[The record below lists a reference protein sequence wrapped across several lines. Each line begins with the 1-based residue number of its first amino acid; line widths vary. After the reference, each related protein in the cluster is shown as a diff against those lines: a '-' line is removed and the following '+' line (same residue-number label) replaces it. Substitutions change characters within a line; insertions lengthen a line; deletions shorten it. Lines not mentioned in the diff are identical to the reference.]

1 MKKLIYI
8 TAVPQSLQ
16 SFVLPRM
23 EWLTEEYEVV
33 GICSPGASAPTASTP
48 TQVGT
53 EIEELRAGGMRI
65 IEVPIARHISPWQ
78 DIKSLIRLWWVLRKE
93 KPDMVH
99 SMTPKAGLLGMT
111 AAWLAGVK
119 VRMHTFTGLIFPWR
133 KGLLRRILWATDAL
147 TCAFATIVN
156 PEGKGVRKQLEEG
169 KVTRK
174 KMHIIANGNING
186 VDLTRFTPGAGREE
200 MCNKLGFEAQHVVFT
215 FVGRLV
221 SDKGVP
227 ELVDSFVR
235 LHAEHPEARLILI
248 GSEEPELD
256 PLPEATKK
264 LMHAHPAILCPG
276 SQRNIPEW
284 LAATDVYTLPSHR
297 EGFCNSL
304 LEAGAMALPSI
315 TYDICGCNDS
325 VDNETGILVPPYD
338 EEALYTAMKQLLIDP
353 ARRQQLGQAARK
365 RMEERFDRRYVWQ
378 ELKAFYRK
386 SLKC

>member
-8 TAVPQSLQ
+8 TAVPQSLRG
-16 SFVLPRM
+16 FVLPRM
-23 EWLTEEYEVV
+23 EWLAEEYEVV
-33 GICSPGASAPTASTP
+33 GISSGGAE
-48 TQVGT
+48 VD
-53 EIEELRAGGMRI
+53 ELRAGGMRV

-78 DIKSLIRLWWVLRKE
+78 DVKSLFMLWRVLRKE

-111 AAWLAGVK
+111 AAWLAGVR

-133 KGLLRRILWATDAL
+133 KGLLRRILWTTDAL
-147 TCAFATIVN
+147 TCAFATVVN
-156 PEGKGVRKQLEEG
+156 PEGEGVRKQLADA

-174 KMHIIANGNING
+174 AMPIIANGNING

-200 MCNKLGFEAQHVVFT
+200 MRKKLGFETEYVVFT

-221 SDKGVP
+221 RDKGIP
-227 ELVDSFVR
+227 ELVESFVQ
-235 LHAEHPEARLILI
+235 LHAEHPEARLVLI
-248 GSEEPELD
+248 GPEEPELD
-256 PLPEATKK
+256 PLPEETRSIMKE
-264 LMHAHPAILCPG
+264 HPAILCPG

-284 LAATDVYTLPSHR
+284 LAAADVYTLPSHR

-325 VDNETGILVPPYD
+325 IDNETGILVPPY
-338 EEALYTAMKQLLIDP
+338 EAEALYEGMKQQLCSP
-353 ARRQQLGQAARK
+353 SRRQQLGQAARK

-378 ELKAFYRK
+378 ELKDFYSK
-386 SLKC
+386 ALMGK

>member
-1 MKKLIYI
+1 
-8 TAVPQSLQ
+8 
-16 SFVLPRM
+16 M

-33 GICSPGASAPTASTP
+33 GICSPGASSSTESTP
-48 TQVGT
+48 IQGEP
-53 EIEELRAGGMRI
+53 EIEELIYGGMRL

-78 DIKSLIRLWWVLRKE
+78 DVKSLFMLWRVLRKE
-93 KPDMVH
+93 RPDMVH

-133 KGLLRRILWATDAL
+133 KGLLRRVLWTTDAL

-156 PEGKGVRKQLEEG
+156 PEGEGVRKQLAEAR
-169 KVTRK
+169 VTRK

-200 MCNKLGFEAQHVVFT
+200 MRTKLGFDEENVVFT

-221 SDKGVP
+221 RDKGIP

-235 LHAEHPEARLILI
+235 LHAEHPEARLVLI
-248 GSEEPELD
+248 GPEEPELD
-256 PLPEATKK
+256 PLPEDTRQIMKE
-264 LMHAHPAILCPG
+264 HPSILCPG

-284 LAATDVYTLPSHR
+284 LAAADVYSLPSHR

-325 VDNETGILVPPYD
+325 VDDETGILVPPY
-338 EEALYTAMKQLLIDP
+338 EAEALYSAMKQLLSTP
-353 ARRQQLGQAARK
+353 AMRQQLGQAARQ
-365 RMEERFDRRYVWQ
+365 RMEERFDRRYVWR

-386 SLKC
+386 ALEGSL

>member
-8 TAVPQSLQ
+8 TAVPQSLRG
-16 SFVLPRM
+16 FVLPRI
-23 EWLTEEYEVV
+23 EWLTMEYEVV
-33 GICSPGASAPTASTP
+33 GICSSGPE
-48 TQVGT
+48 V
-53 EIEELRAGGMRI
+53 EELRAGGMRV

-78 DIKSLIRLWWVLRKE
+78 DVKSLWQLWWVLRKE

-119 VRMHTFTGLIFPWR
+119 VRIHTFTGLIFPWR

-156 PEGKGVRKQLEEG
+156 PEGEGVRKQLAEG

-186 VDLTRFTPGAGREE
+186 VDLTRFTPGAGREA
-200 MCNKLGFEAQHVVFT
+200 MRSKLGFEVQHVVFT

-227 ELVDSFVR
+227 ELVDSFAR
-235 LHAEHPEARLILI
+235 LHAEHPEARLVLI

-256 PLPEATKK
+256 PLPESTHRQ
-264 LMHAHPAILCPG
+264 MHEHLAILCPG

-338 EEALYTAMKQLLIDP
+338 AEALYTAMTQLLCAP
-353 ARRQQLGQAARK
+353 ALRQQLGQAARK
-365 RMEERFDRRYVWQ
+365 RMEERFDRRYVWSK
-378 ELKAFYRK
+378 LKEFYHK
-386 SLKC
+386 ALIEE

>member
-1 MKKLIYI
+1 MKKFIYI
-8 TAVPQSLQ
+8 TAVPQSLR

-23 EWLTEEYEVV
+23 GWLAEEYEVV
-33 GICSPGASAPTASTP
+33 AISSFGP
-48 TQVGT
+48 
-53 EIEELRAGGMRI
+53 EIEELRAGGMRV

-78 DIKSLIRLWWVLRKE
+78 DVQSLIRLWWVLRKE
-93 KPDMVH
+93 KTDMVH

-133 KGLLRRILWATDAL
+133 KGLLRRILWTTDAL

-156 PEGKGVRKQLEEG
+156 PEGEGVRKQLAEAR
-169 KVTRK
+169 VTRK
-174 KMHIIANGNING
+174 QMHIIANGNING
-186 VDLTRFTPGAGREE
+186 VDLTRFTPGAGRKE
-200 MCNKLGFEAQHVVFT
+200 MRTKLEFETQHVVFT

-221 SDKGVP
+221 RDKGIP

-256 PLPEATKK
+256 PLPESTRRQ
-264 LMHAHPAILCPG
+264 MHEHPAILCPG

-284 LAATDVYTLPSHR
+284 LSATDVYTLPSHR

-338 EEALYTAMKQLLIDP
+338 AEALHTAMTQLLCAP

-365 RMEERFDRRYVWQ
+365 RMEERFDRRYVWRK
-378 ELKAFYRK
+378 LKEFYHK
-386 SLKC
+386 AIVEE

>member
-1 MKKLIYI
+1 
-8 TAVPQSLQ
+8 
-16 SFVLPRM
+16 
-23 EWLTEEYEVV
+23 
-33 GICSPGASAPTASTP
+33 
-48 TQVGT
+48 
-53 EIEELRAGGMRI
+53 
-65 IEVPIARHISPWQ
+65 
-78 DIKSLIRLWWVLRKE
+78 
-93 KPDMVH
+93 MVH
-99 SMTPKAGLLGMT
+99 SMTPKTGLLGMT

-133 KGLLRRILWATDAL
+133 KGLLRRILWTTDAI

-156 PEGKGVRKQLEEG
+156 PEGEGVRKQLADG
-169 KVTRK
+169 RVTRK

-186 VDLTRFTPGAGREE
+186 VDLMRFTPGAGREE
-200 MCNKLGFEAQHVVFT
+200 MRNKLSFEAQHVVFT

-221 SDKGVP
+221 SDKGIP
-227 ELVDSFVR
+227 ELVASFVR
-235 LHAEHPEARLILI
+235 LHAEHPEARLVLI

-256 PLPEATKK
+256 PLPEETRSIMK
-264 LMHAHPAILCPG
+264 AHPAILCPG

-284 LAATDVYTLPSHR
+284 LAATDVFTLPSHR

-338 EEALYTAMKQLLIDP
+338 EEALYTAMNQLFSAP

-365 RMEERFDRRYVWQ
+365 RMEERFDRSYVWQ

>member
-8 TAVPQSLQ
+8 TAVPQSLRG
-16 SFVLPRM
+16 FVLPRM
-23 EWLTEEYEVV
+23 EWLAEDYEVV
-33 GICSPGASAPTASTP
+33 GICSPGPE
-48 TQVGT
+48 V
-53 EIEELRAGGMRI
+53 EELRAGGMRV
-65 IEVPIARHISPWQ
+65 IEVPIARHISVWQ
-78 DIKSLIRLWWVLRKE
+78 DVKSLWRLWRVLRRE

-133 KGLLRRILWATDAL
+133 KGLMRRILWATDAI

-156 PEGKGVRKQLEEG
+156 PEGEGVRRQLAEG
-169 KVTRK
+169 RVTRK

-186 VDLTRFTPGAGREE
+186 VDLSRFTPGAGREE
-200 MCNKLGFEAQHVVFT
+200 MRTKLGYEPQHVVYT

-221 SDKGVP
+221 RDKGIP
-227 ELVDSFVR
+227 ELVDCFAR
-235 LHAEHPEARLILI
+235 LHAVHPEARLVLI

-256 PLPEATKK
+256 PLPEATRRT
-264 LMHAHPAILCPG
+264 MHEYPAIHCAG

-325 VDNETGILVPPYD
+325 VDEETGILVPPYD
-338 EEALYTAMKQLLIDP
+338 AEALYAAMLRLCESPELCKE
-353 ARRQQLGQAARK
+353 LGHAARA
-365 RMEERFDRRYVWQ
+365 RMETRFDRRHVWR
-378 ELKAFYRK
+378 ELRAFYQQA
-386 SLKC
+386 LK